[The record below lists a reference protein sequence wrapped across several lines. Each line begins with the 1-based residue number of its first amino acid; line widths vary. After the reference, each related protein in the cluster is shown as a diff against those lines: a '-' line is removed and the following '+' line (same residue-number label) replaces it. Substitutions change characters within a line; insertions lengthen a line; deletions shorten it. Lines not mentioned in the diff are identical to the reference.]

1 MVALPRYYHGGNM
14 GPEERNIACT
24 HNIPFL
30 RSTEREFDH
39 KFVGSLW
46 ILNYSCAIKQIKWD
60 RSWTNIS
67 FLMRSTP
74 GQLLLA
80 SINVLG
86 TSGNKNSLSL
96 SLQLPEEQ
104 ISKLHSRSRR
114 MRVDEVP
121 KQAFSAS
128 TGQVTEPLVSYR
140 SLLDPVMVDHFLNF
154 MSSSTFLRDIAYG
167 TKSLKFCCGEKI
179 ESPNMKRAVMFDS
192 ALPGIL

>member
-1 MVALPRYYHGGNM
+1 
-14 GPEERNIACT
+14 
-24 HNIPFL
+24 
-30 RSTEREFDH
+30 
-39 KFVGSLW
+39 
-46 ILNYSCAIKQIKWD
+46 
-60 RSWTNIS
+60 
-67 FLMRSTP
+67 MRSTP

-114 MRVDEVP
+114 MRVDDVP

-154 MSSSTFLRDIAYG
+154 MSSSTFLRDVAYG

-179 ESPNMKRAVMFDS
+179 ESPNMKRAVVFDS